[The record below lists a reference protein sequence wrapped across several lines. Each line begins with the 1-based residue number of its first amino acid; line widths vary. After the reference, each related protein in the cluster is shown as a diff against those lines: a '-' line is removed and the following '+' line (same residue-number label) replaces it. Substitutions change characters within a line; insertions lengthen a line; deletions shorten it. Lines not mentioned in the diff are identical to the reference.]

1 MHSPSPIVLFWMT
14 IFGNI
19 LVLILLKLRFQAAL
33 KLERLAVVRIA
44 RLCIRQHS
52 EEV

>member
-19 LVLILLKLRFQAAL
+19 FVLILLKLRFQAA
-33 KLERLAVVRIA
+33 
-44 RLCIRQHS
+44 
-52 EEV
+52 